1 MSQQPRPT
9 GLDGLTELE
18 ALAMDHALGGGSRA
32 ERKAAELRLLSDAE
46 FRAAV
51 ERWQLLLAPL
61 DDATPGIAPPPS
73 VWVGIAAEIEPQP
86 RRAAPL
92 PVVSGGWWNSVGLWR
107 GLAFAG
113 PVLAAVAVAVLV
125 QPGAVAPGVPAIV
138 AGGPALVATLA
149 DADGKPL
156 IAAAYDPASGQVRF
170 APVAGS
176 DQAAGG
182 KVPELWVIEG
192 KNPPRSLGVIDI
204 AAGRSQMIPRDR
216 LAGLKPGAVLAIS
229 IEPTGGSP
237 TGAPTGPVIATGKLS
252 AA

>member
-1 MSQQPRPT
+1 MSQQPQPS
-9 GLDGLTELE
+9 GLDGLTELQ

-32 ERKAAELRLLSDAE
+32 ERKAAELRLLSDPE

-51 ERWQLLLAPL
+51 ERWQTLLAPL
-61 DDATPGIAPPPS
+61 DDVTPGVAPPPS
-73 VWVGIAAEIEPQP
+73 VWAAIAAEVEPKP
-86 RRAAPL
+86 RRAAAL
-92 PVVSGGWWNSVGLWR
+92 PAVAGGWWNNLGLWR

-138 AGGPALVATLA
+138 ADGPALVATLA

-156 IAAAYDPASGQVRF
+156 IAAAFDPANGQVRF
-170 APVAGS
+170 APVAAS
-176 DQAAGG
+176 DQSAIG

-192 KNPPRSLGVIDI
+192 KNPPLSLGVIDI
-204 AAGRSQMIPRDR
+204 AVGRSQTIPRDR
-216 LAGLKPGAVLAIS
+216 LAGLKPGVILAIS

-252 AA
+252 AD

>member
-1 MSQQPRPT
+1 MSQQPQPS

-32 ERKAAELRLLSDAE
+32 ERKAAELRLLSDPE

-51 ERWQLLLAPL
+51 ERWQVMLAPL
-61 DDATPGIAPPPS
+61 DDVTPGIAPPPS
-73 VWVGIAAEIEPQP
+73 VWAGIAGEIEPPP
-86 RRAAPL
+86 RRAAPQ
-92 PVVSGGWWNSVGLWR
+92 PAVSGGWWNSVGLWR

-113 PVLAAVAVAVLV
+113 TVLAAVAVTVLV
-125 QPGAVAPGVPAIV
+125 QGTWYPGASAAV

-156 IAAAYDPASGQVRF
+156 IAAAFDPANGQVRF
-170 APVAGS
+170 APVAAS
-176 DQAAGG
+176 DQSAIG

-192 KNPPRSLGVIDI
+192 KNPPQSLGVIDI
-204 AAGRSQMIPRDR
+204 AVGRSQTIPRDR
-216 LAGLKPGAVLAIS
+216 LAGLKPGVILAIS

-252 AA
+252 AD